1 MPYLFQLK
9 INSLKKLFFILFLV
23 KFITVNAQRVDVGF
37 GIGLSNY
44 WGDLAPSISFDESK
58 VTSNVF
64 ARLNLSKVWAL
75 TGQITS
81 LQVSG
86 TDKNFNFNKSRNLSF
101 TDNITEYAGLVE
113 YNFADYGY
121 GVLDSKI
128 TGYIFGGMAY
138 FKYSPQTVY
147 AGQTVNLR
155 DLKTE
160 DVIYGTYSFAI
171 PFGIGAK
178 WIFARNLSLEAN
190 FNIRKTYTDYIDDV
204 SGKYADLSNS
214 SLRTQQ
220 IADRSYEVIGSKPS
234 VAGTM
239 RGSDNYNDWYMTFT
253 TCLAYRLPGR
263 IKCPKFF

>member
-1 MPYLFQLK
+1 VPYLFQLK

-23 KFITVNAQRVDVGF
+23 KFINVNAQRVDVGF

-75 TGQITS
+75 TSQITS

-86 TDKNFNFNKSRNLSF
+86 TDKNFDFNKSRNLSF
-101 TDNITEYAGLVE
+101 TNNITEYAGLVE

-160 DVIYGTYSFAI
+160 DVTYGTYSIAI

-204 SGKYADLSNS
+204 SGKYADLSSS

>member
-1 MPYLFQLK
+1 
-9 INSLKKLFFILFLV
+9 LKKLFFILFLL
-23 KFITVNAQRVDVGF
+23 KIINADAQRVDVGF
-37 GIGLSNY
+37 GIGLANY
-44 WGDLAPSISFDESK
+44 WGDLAPSISYNESK
-58 VTSNVF
+58 PAINLFS
-64 ARLNLSKVWAL
+64 RLNLSKIWAL
-75 TGQITS
+75 TGQITT

-86 TDKNFNFNKSRNLSF
+86 TDKNFDFNKSRNLSF
-101 TDNITEYAGLVE
+101 TNNITEYAGLVE
-113 YNFADYGY
+113 YNFANYGY

-138 FKYSPQTVY
+138 FKYTPQTIY
-147 AGQTVNLR
+147 AEQTVNLR

-160 DVIYGTYSFAI
+160 DVTYGNYSFAI

-178 WIFARNLSLEAN
+178 WIFTRNLSLEAN

-204 SGKYADLSNS
+204 SGKYADLSKS

-220 IADRSYEVIGSKPS
+220 IADRSYEIVGSKPRVS
-234 VAGTM
+234 GTM

-263 IKCPKFF
+263 IKCPTFF

>member
-86 TDKNFNFNKSRNLSF
+86 TDKNFDFNKSRNLSF

-253 TCLAYRLPGR
+253 TFLAYRLPGR

>member
-1 MPYLFQLK
+1 
-9 INSLKKLFFILFLV
+9 LKKLFFILFFV
-23 KFITVNAQRVDVGF
+23 KFINVNAQLLDVGF
-37 GIGLSNY
+37 GIGLANY
-44 WGDLAPSISFDESK
+44 WGDLAPSIAFDESK
-58 VTSNVF
+58 PTLNVF
-64 ARLNLSKVWAL
+64 ARINLNKVWAL

-86 TDKNFNFNKSRNLSF
+86 TDKNFDFNKSRNLSF

-113 YNFADYGY
+113 YNFANFGY

-147 AGQTVNLR
+147 AGQTVILR

-160 DVIYGTYSFAI
+160 DVIYGNYSIAI

-178 WIFARNLSLEAN
+178 WIFTRNLSLEAN

-204 SGKYADLSNS
+204 SGKYADLSKS

-220 IADRSYEVIGSKPS
+220 IADRSFEAIGSKPS
-234 VAGTM
+234 VAGSM

>member
-1 MPYLFQLK
+1 M
-9 INSLKKLFFILFLV
+9 KKLFFIIFLI
-23 KFITVNAQRVDVGF
+23 KIINADAQRVDVGF
-37 GIGLSNY
+37 GIGIANY
-44 WGDLAPSISFDESK
+44 WGDLAPSIAYNETK
-58 VTSNVF
+58 PAINLF
-64 ARLNLSKVWAL
+64 ARLNLSKIWAL

-86 TDKNFNFNKSRNLSF
+86 TDKNFDFNKSRNLNF
-101 TDNITEYAGLVE
+101 TDNITEYSGLVE
-113 YNFADYGY
+113 YNFANYGY

-128 TGYIFGGMAY
+128 TGYIFGGMAI
-138 FKYSPQTVY
+138 FKFAPQTIY
-147 AGQTVNLR
+147 AQQTVNLR

-160 DVIYGTYSFAI
+160 DVTYENYSIAI

-204 SGKYADLSNS
+204 SGKYADLSKS

-234 VAGTM
+234 VSGTM

-263 IKCPKFF
+263 IKCPTFF

>member
-1 MPYLFQLK
+1 M
-9 INSLKKLFFILFLV
+9 KKLFSIFFLV
-23 KFITVNAQRVDVGF
+23 IYFNSYSQRVD
-37 GIGLSNY
+37 IGLGLGLANY
-44 WGDLAPSISFDESK
+44 WGDLAPSIAFSESK
-58 VTSNVF
+58 PTISVF
-64 ARLNLSKVWAL
+64 ARLNLSNVWAL
-75 TGQITS
+75 TGQITT

-86 TDKNFNFNKSRNLSF
+86 TDKNFDFNKSRNLSF

-113 YNFADYGY
+113 YNFANYGY

-128 TGYIFGGMAY
+128 TGYIFGGFAG
-138 FKYSPQTVY
+138 FKYTPQTVY

-160 DVIYGTYSFAI
+160 DVIYSTYSFAI

-178 WIFARNLSLEAN
+178 WIFARYLSLEAN

-204 SGKYADLSNS
+204 SGKYADLSKS
-214 SLRTQQ
+214 SIRTQQ
-220 IADRSYEVIGSKPS
+220 IADRSYEIIGSKPS

-253 TCLAYRLPGR
+253 TSLAYRLPGR
-263 IKCPKFF
+263 IKCPSFF